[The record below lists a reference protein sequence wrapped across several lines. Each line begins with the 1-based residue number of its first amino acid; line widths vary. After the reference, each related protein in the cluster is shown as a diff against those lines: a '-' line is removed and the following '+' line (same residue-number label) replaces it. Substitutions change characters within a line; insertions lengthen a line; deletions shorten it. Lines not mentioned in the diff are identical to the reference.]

1 MKKKE
6 RSSSSLT
13 TAKRAFV
20 KAAGSAIKVP
30 FKEIKLTTGEKV
42 LLYDTSGPYL
52 DGDPAVIPPVRK
64 KWIASRKAARPTQ
77 MHFAKKGIVTEE
89 MRFAA
94 VREGVEPEFLRKEV
108 AAGRAI
114 IPANINHPE
123 AEPMVIG
130 GKFLVKI
137 NANIGSSALVL
148 DEKNE
153 LRKMKTAVRAGA
165 DTVMDLST
173 GGDLRKIR
181 ESILRASPVPV
192 GTVPMYEA
200 FERAKRSVLKL
211 SWELYRD
218 VLIEQAEQGVDYF
231 TIHAGILRAHLQ
243 KALKRKAGI
252 VSRGGSIMAS
262 WMCAHNKENFL
273 YANWDEILDIL
284 ARYDAAVSI
293 GDGLRPGCIADANDA
308 AQFAELR
315 TLGGLTKLAWKNDVQ
330 VMIEGPGHVPL
341 NLIEENMVLE
351 KKLCHGAPFYT
362 LGPLVTDIGAGR
374 DHITS
379 AIGGALIAGFG
390 ASMIC
395 YVTPREHLG
404 LPTLRDVEEGIY
416 THKLAAHAADLAR
429 GNRMALKWDEAMADA
444 RASMRWHDQFALSLE
459 PELSLR
465 TFAES
470 GGVADEKEP
479 YCTMCGPDYCAMRIS
494 KKLKEKGPGKRQI
507 SKPRNNRPS

>member
-1 MKKKE
+1 VKKE
-6 RSSSSLT
+6 TSTESKYPQVR
-13 TAKRAFV
+13 RVFV
-20 KAAGSAIKVP
+20 ESEERRLKVP
-30 FKEIKLTTGEKV
+30 FKEIRLTNGGKV

-52 DGDPAVIPPVRK
+52 KANPEKAPALRK
-64 KWIASRKAARPTQ
+64 KWISSRKDKRPTQ
-77 MHFAKKGIVTEE
+77 MYFAKKGVVTEE
-89 MRFAA
+89 MEFAA
-94 VREGVEPEFLRKEV
+94 LREGVEPEFLRKEV

-114 IPANINHPE
+114 IPANNNHPE

-218 VLIEQAEQGVDYF
+218 TLIEQAEQGVDYF
-231 TIHAGILRAHLQ
+231 TIHAGILRSHLP

-262 WMCAHNKENFL
+262 WMCAHDKENFL

-284 ARYDAAVSI
+284 SRYDSAVSI
-293 GDGLRPGCIADANDA
+293 GDGLRPGCIADANDE
-308 AQFAELR
+308 AQFAELK
-315 TLGGLTKLAWKNDVQ
+315 TLGELTKLAWKKDVQ

-341 NLIEENMVLE
+341 DLIEENMILQ

-379 AIGGALIAGFG
+379 AIGGALIAAYG
-390 ASMIC
+390 AAMIC

-429 GNRMALKWDEAMADA
+429 GNRMALKWDEAMAEA
-444 RASMRWHDQFALSLE
+444 RASMRWRDQFALSLE
-459 PELSLR
+459 PELSYK

-470 GGVADEKEP
+470 GGVADEKDP

-494 KKLKEKGPGKRQI
+494 KRLKKEK
-507 SKPRNNRPS
+507 RN